1 MVKVPK
7 EDEAADMLAEKLG
20 GESRVKFSNDP
31 KGREFDTVSDQ
42 YIAQTKPPL
51 NSLDKQFRKQ
61 AKATIEAAI
70 ETNRKAYFHFEGK
83 PDDRVLRQLKEYAE
97 RYGVEIIIDTKPLI
111 P

>member
-1 MVKVPK
+1 MIKVPK
-7 EDEAADMLAEKLG
+7 EDEAADMLAQRLG

-31 KGREFDTVSDQ
+31 NGREFDTVSDK

-51 NSLDKQFRKQ
+51 KSLDKQFRKQ

-70 ETNRKAYFHFEGK
+70 ETGKKAYFHFEGA

-97 RYGVEIIIDTKPLI
+97 RYGVEIIIDTKPLKS
-111 P
+111 